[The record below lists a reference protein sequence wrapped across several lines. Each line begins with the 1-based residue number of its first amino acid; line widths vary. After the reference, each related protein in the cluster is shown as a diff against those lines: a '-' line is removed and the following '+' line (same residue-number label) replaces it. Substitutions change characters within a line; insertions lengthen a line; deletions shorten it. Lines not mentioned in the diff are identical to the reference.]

1 MLDNHE
7 ISNDSVKSIIKKRGF
22 FDDIYVL
29 SDILKPIKEAIL
41 MLEGTNTNLADCY
54 LQLLRMA
61 ANFKSMPTDDYKT
74 LKNSCIKIFN
84 RR

>member
-7 ISNDSVKSIIKKRGF
+7 ISSDTVKSILKKRGF
-22 FDDIYVL
+22 FDDIRVI

-61 ANFKSMPTDDYKT
+61 TNFKSMPTDDYKT
-74 LKNSCIKIFN
+74 LKNSCIRIFN
-84 RR
+84 KR